1 MYLDDI
7 KSYVRGTALLTSELQ
22 ASKLVDGRKKIK
34 FSDI

>member
-7 KSYVRGTALLTSELQ
+7 KSKVRGTALLKSKLQ
-22 ASKLVDGRKKIK
+22 ASKLVDGRKNIK